1 MNIWI
6 AGASTGIGAALAK
19 RYASDGHRVFA
30 SARSED
36 KLQVLSADVQ
46 QSNHFIQ
53 PVVCDVTD
61 NESVLNAVAQVEAEG
76 VIDLAILNAGFYEP
90 IELENLNLEHFINTY
105 DVNLQGVV
113 RCFLAVLPSMKRRR
127 SGQIAIVSSVSGYT
141 GLPKAAAYGSSKA
154 ALINL
159 AESLQP
165 ECQAIGVDIRLVN
178 PGFVKSPLT
187 DKNSFS
193 MPFIIEAED
202 AANRIVDGLNSAKF
216 EIHFPKRFT
225 FIMKLLGTLPYSLY
239 LRLSSKLNTQ

>member
-19 RYASDGHRVFA
+19 QYANSGHTVFA

-36 KLQVLSADVQ
+36 KLQALSHQVPDTEGEIIAL
-46 QSNHFIQ
+46 
-53 PVVCDVTD
+53 PCDVTD
-61 NESVLNAVAQVEAEG
+61 NESILAAVQSIHAKG
-76 VIDLAILNAGFYEP
+76 PLDLAILNAGYYEP
-90 IELENLNLEHFINTY
+90 IELEELTLEHFLNTY

-113 RCFLAVLPSMKRRR
+113 RCLLAVLTDMRRLGK
-127 SGQIAIVSSVSGYT
+127 GQIAIVSSVSGYT
-141 GLPKAAAYGSSKA
+141 GLPRAAAYGSSKA

-165 ECQAIGVDIRLVN
+165 ECKSVGVDVRLIN

-187 DKNSFS
+187 DKNSFK
-193 MPFIIEAED
+193 MPFIIEADD
-202 AANRIVDGLNSAKF
+202 AAARIIKGLNSSSF

-225 FIMKLLGTLPYSLY
+225 Y
-239 LRLSSKLNTQ
+239 